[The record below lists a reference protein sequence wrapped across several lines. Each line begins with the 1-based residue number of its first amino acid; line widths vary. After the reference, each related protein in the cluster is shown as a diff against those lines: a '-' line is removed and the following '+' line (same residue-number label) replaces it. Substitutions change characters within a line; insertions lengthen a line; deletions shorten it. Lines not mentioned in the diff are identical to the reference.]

1 MADTAAHLVD
11 RGLPAVP
18 IRQWVLA
25 LPCLLR
31 SRCAWG
37 VYPGPSHGP
46 GDFAA
51 LAPHETEDVARVLAG
66 TARRIVQLLEARWR
80 VGRSR
85 RRGGESEALSGRA
98 SDSRADRRESLA
110 RRIAWADLLKRVFE
124 VDVLRRPRWGRRM
137 GVIAAI
143 TDPSVAQRILE
154 CLALSSRAPPLAP
167 ADEIGLGAVVV
178 DRAYDSRATEMQS
191 DPGFD
196 SDQTS
201 SESDGSAD
209 PTPEDDPRAA

>member
-1 MADTAAHLVD
+1 
-11 RGLPAVP
+11 
-18 IRQWVLA
+18 
-25 LPCLLR
+25 
-31 SRCAWG
+31 
-37 VYPGPSHGP
+37 
-46 GDFAA
+46 
-51 LAPHETEDVARVLAG
+51 
-66 TARRIVQLLEARWR
+66 
-80 VGRSR
+80 
-85 RRGGESEALSGRA
+85 
-98 SDSRADRRESLA
+98 
-110 RRIAWADLLKRVFE
+110 
-124 VDVLRRPRWGRRM
+124 M

-209 PTPEDDPRAA
+209 PTREDDPRAA